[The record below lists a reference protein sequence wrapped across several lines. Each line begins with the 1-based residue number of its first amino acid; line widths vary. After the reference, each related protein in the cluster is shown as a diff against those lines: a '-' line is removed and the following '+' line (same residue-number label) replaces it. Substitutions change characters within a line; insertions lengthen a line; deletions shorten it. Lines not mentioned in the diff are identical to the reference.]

1 MGYGYG
7 WVAVKS
13 LLLAAVCF
21 LAVPAVAPADPHVS
35 PQVLL
40 DDVNAYRAS
49 LGFPPLVLD
58 DALASSCQKHVDYT
72 FANGGPAQVPDGH
85 DEIPGNPGYTTE
97 GDEAA
102 HASILG
108 YDLLND
114 SKPFFRAPTHLW
126 FFLHPLGVRAGVAQR
141 TDTVNGQPLTLSCM
155 RIEYSDASG
164 QRRAPRTPPSLWSY
178 PADGATGVSVF
189 LSAAEIPHIPAYQVG
204 LTNDPSAPY
213 LAGEHVLL
221 WHDDV
226 DGEQMNAICRAALIG
241 PGGQP
246 VRAPWQSQL
255 VVPAEPLIPGGSYTT
270 LATMSTMEECGDT
283 QRVGQTSMT
292 TAPRLTDSE
301 LVNFF
306 EPFARDGK
314 TFGASEP
321 SETLKLVRG
330 GIKVTYVPGGYSF
343 ELDGCWEYRCEW
355 ELSNMNPGQSLE
367 VAYTSKQI
375 DLGGSCYG
383 PARIVGLYT
392 KGTDGTTYTRNEV
405 TVTPLGGGECEA
417 PPQVQNAG
425 PKRGA
430 SGRVVRITGQ
440 ELEQAT
446 GVSFGGVAA
455 TSWKPSSSG
464 LLVTVPTGA
473 RSGPVTVSTPTA
485 TVRAIARFTVS
496 RKDGVSPDTQ
506 VLLGPPPS
514 GSSSTASFAFSA
526 TERSSFQCSL
536 DGAKFRKCRSPLR
549 LEGLKVGSHS
559 LKVRATDRAGNADP
573 SPARYS
579 WQVTAS
585 G

>member
-1 MGYGYG
+1 MA
-7 WVAVKS
+7 VAI
-13 LLLAAVCF
+13 CC
-21 LAVPAVAPADPHVS
+21 LAVPAVATAEPHVS

-40 DDVNAYRAS
+40 DDVNAYRAT
-49 LGFPPLVLD
+49 LGFPPLVID
-58 DALASSCQKHVDYT
+58 DALASSCQKHVDYM
-72 FANGGPAQVPDGH
+72 FANGGPAKVPDGH
-85 DEIPGNPGYTTE
+85 DEIPGNPGYTPE

-114 SKPFFRAPTHLW
+114 NKPFFRAPTHLW

-141 TDTVNGQPLTLSCM
+141 TDTVDGQPLTLSCM
-155 RIEYSDASG
+155 RTEYADASG
-164 QRRAPRTPPSLWSY
+164 QRRAPRTPPAIWSY

-204 LTNDPSAPY
+204 LTNDPAASY
-213 LAGEHVLL
+213 IAGEHVLL

-226 DGEQMNAICRAALIG
+226 EGEQMNAICRAALIG

-270 LATMSTMEECGDT
+270 VATMSTTEDCGDT

-292 TAPRLTDSE
+292 TAPRLKDSE
-301 LVNFF
+301 LVTFF

-321 SETLKLVRG
+321 NETLKLVRG

-375 DLGGSCYG
+375 DLGPGCYG
-383 PARIVGLYT
+383 PARIVGTYT
-392 KGTDGTTYTRNEV
+392 KGADGTTYTRNEV
-405 TVTPLGGGECEA
+405 TVTPLGSGECEA
-417 PPQVQNAG
+417 LPKVQSAAPN
-425 PKRGA
+425 RGA
-430 SGRVVRITGQ
+430 PGRVVTITG
-440 ELEQAT
+440 EALGLTT

-455 TSWKPSSSG
+455 TAWKPTSGG
-464 LLVTVPTGA
+464 LLVTVPSGA
-473 RSGPVTVSTPTA
+473 RSGPVTVTTPTG
-485 TVRAIARFTVS
+485 TVVAIARFGVS
-496 RKDGVSPDTQ
+496 RRDRVSPDTQ
-506 VLLGPPPS
+506 VLLGPPPLT
-514 GSSSTASFAFSA
+514 SSSTASFVFSA
-526 TERSSFQCSL
+526 TERRSSYQCSL

-549 LEGLKVGSHS
+549 FEGLRVGRHI
-559 LKVRATDRAGNADP
+559 LKVRATDRAGNADR
-573 SPARYS
+573 SAARYP
-579 WQVTAS
+579 WQVAAPR
-585 G
+585 